1 MIFGVLGFIVIIL
14 ISIML
19 HEFGHFLTAKA
30 FGMKATEFF
39 VGFGQ
44 RVWSFRRGETEYG
57 IKAIPAGGYVRII
70 GMSESEQVAAAD
82 EPRAFYRKPAWQRL
96 IVLSAGSAMH
106 FVIAFVL
113 LAAVFLTVDQTRA
126 TTTIGEVSPCVTD
139 GTASGCRTTDPV
151 SPAAAAGFQPGDRV
165 VSVNGQPVHSWSD
178 FVRTVHDSAGRP
190 LDVVVERDGEQVT
203 LHPTPISRKR
213 PDLNNPAH
221 TVDAGWLGIA
231 AQPETYQPDPITA
244 LGDAGRAI
252 GSYSKLTVQT
262 LAAIPSKIPNL
273 WDATFNGA
281 ERDNEGLVGVVGA
294 GRISGEVIANED
306 QPLSARIG
314 DFLVIMAGLNVI
326 IGIFNMLPLLPMDG
340 GHVALLLVERMRAAA
355 YRLVGRPD
363 PGRIDPAKLLP
374 ATYLVLVLLVM
385 LTVLL
390 VTADIVNPVRLPN

>member
-1 MIFGVLGFIVIIL
+1 MIFGVLAFIVVIL

-19 HEFGHFLTAKA
+19 HEFGHLLTAKA

-44 RVWSFRRGETEYG
+44 RLWSFRRGETEYG
-57 IKAIPAGGYVRII
+57 VKAIPAGGYVRII
-70 GMSESEQVAAAD
+70 GMSESEQVAPTD

-113 LAAVFLTVDQTRA
+113 LATVFLAVDQSRA
-126 TTTIGEVSPCVTD
+126 TTTIGDVSPCVTD
-139 GTASGCRTTDPV
+139 GTASACRTTDPA
-151 SPAAAAGFQPGDRV
+151 SPAAMAGFRKGDRV
-165 VSVNGQPVHSWSD
+165 VSANGEPVHSWSD
-178 FVRTVHDSAGRP
+178 FVQTVHDSAGHRI
-190 LDVVVERDGEQVT
+190 DVVVERAGHQVV

-213 PDLNNPAH
+213 PDPNNPAR
-221 TVDAGWLGIA
+221 TVNAGWLGIA
-231 AQPETYQPDPITA
+231 AQPQTYRPGPVTA
-244 LGDAGRAI
+244 LGDAGQAI

-262 LAAIPSKIPNL
+262 LAAIPSKIPSL

-281 ERDNEGLVGVVGA
+281 PRDNEGLVGVVGA
-294 GRISGEVIANED
+294 GRISGETLANQD

-314 DFLVIMAGLNVI
+314 DFLVMMAGLNVI

-340 GHVALLLVERMRAAA
+340 GHVALLLVERFRAAA

-363 PGRIDPAKLLP
+363 PGRIDPVKLLP
-374 ATYLVLVLLVM
+374 ATYLVLILLVM

>member
-1 MIFGVLGFIVIIL
+1 MIFGVLGFIVVIL

-70 GMSESEQVAAAD
+70 GMSESEQVAPAD
-82 EPRAFYRKPAWQRL
+82 EPRAFYHKPAWQRL
-96 IVLSAGSAMH
+96 VVLSAGSAMH

-113 LAAVFLTVDQTRA
+113 LATVFLAVDQSRA
-126 TTTIGEVSPCVTD
+126 TTTIGDVSPCVTD
-139 GTASGCRTTDPV
+139 GTASACRSADPP
-151 SPAAAAGFQPGDRV
+151 SPAAKAGFLQGDRV
-165 VSVNGQPVHSWSD
+165 VAVNGQPVHSWSD
-178 FVRTVHDSAGRP
+178 FVRTVHDSAGRQ
-190 LDVVVERDGEQVT
+190 LDVVVQRGEQQVT

-213 PDLNNPAH
+213 PDIDNPAH

-231 AQPETYQPDPITA
+231 SDPETYRPNPITA
-244 LGDAGRAI
+244 LADAGQAI

-281 ERDNEGLVGVVGA
+281 QRDSEGLVGVVGA
-294 GRISGEVIANED
+294 GRISGEVIANGE

-314 DFLVIMAGLNVI
+314 DFLVMMAGLNVI

-340 GHVALLLVERMRAAA
+340 GHVALLLVERFRAAA

>member
-1 MIFGVLGFIVIIL
+1 
-14 ISIML
+14 
-19 HEFGHFLTAKA
+19 
-30 FGMKATEFF
+30 
-39 VGFGQ
+39 
-44 RVWSFRRGETEYG
+44 
-57 IKAIPAGGYVRII
+57 
-70 GMSESEQVAAAD
+70 
-82 EPRAFYRKPAWQRL
+82 
-96 IVLSAGSAMH
+96 
-106 FVIAFVL
+106 
-113 LAAVFLTVDQTRA
+113 
-126 TTTIGEVSPCVTD
+126 
-139 GTASGCRTTDPV
+139 V

-178 FVRTVHDSAGRP
+178 FVQTVHDSAGRP

-231 AQPETYQPDPITA
+231 AQPETYRPDPITA

>member
-1 MIFGVLGFIVIIL
+1 MILGVVGFIVVIL

-19 HEFGHFLTAKA
+19 HEFGHLLTAKA

-44 RVWSFRRGETEYG
+44 RLWSFRRGETEYG
-57 IKAIPAGGYVRII
+57 VKSIPAGGYVRII
-70 GMSESEQVAAAD
+70 GMSESEPVDPSD
-82 EPRAFYRKPAWQRL
+82 EPRAFYRKPTWQRL
-96 IVLSAGSAMH
+96 IVLSAGSATH

-126 TTTIGEVSPCVTD
+126 TTTIGQVSPCVTD
-139 GTASGCRTTDPV
+139 GSASDCGPTDPA
-151 SPAAAAGFQPGDRV
+151 SPAAKAGFKPGDQVVSAAGKPVDSWDDVVRAVQDSPGRE
-165 VSVNGQPVHSWSD
+165 
-178 FVRTVHDSAGRP
+178 
-190 LDVVVERDGEQVT
+190 LEVVVERDGQRVT

-213 PDLNNPAH
+213 PDLNNPAR
-221 TVDAGWLGIA
+221 TIDGGWLGVA
-231 AQPETYQPDPITA
+231 ARGESYRPGPITA
-244 LGDAGRAI
+244 LGDAGSAI
-252 GSYSKLTVQT
+252 GSFSKLTVQT
-262 LAAIPSKIPNL
+262 LAAIPGKIPNL

-281 ERDNEGLVGVVGA
+281 ERDQEGLVGVVGA
-294 GRISGEVIANED
+294 GRISGEVIANGD

-314 DFLVIMAGLNVI
+314 DFLVMMAGLNVI

-340 GHVALLLVERMRAAA
+340 GHVALLLVERARAAA

-374 ATYLVLVLLVM
+374 ATYAVLILLVM

-390 VTADIVNPVRLPN
+390 VAADIVNPVRLPS